1 LCSRLPLLLALIG
14 APALAQDLSA
24 GGHVGAH
31 LRAATTGCEPA
42 DVTACGWLDFR
53 DLAELGGWAR
63 ADFGAAVSAR
73 IAVDARLHQG
83 SGAALLDD
91 TAEPAQV
98 LETSLRIQD
107 AWVDLR
113 GFLVPPLDLKL
124 GVQTFRWGVADG
136 LHVADPVNPWDLEDP
151 LSLDGRLPVPA
162 ASAILH
168 TGQVQLQVAAVPVA
182 WPAALPTDGLTL
194 VPDSG
199 DLLEGDAFAD
209 VDVGDLEAR
218 VSPPEA
224 TLGNSSVGG
233 RLWWAA
239 PFGDLALSAY
249 HGRDSVPQAAG
260 EMLLTGFATDV
271 DRVDVAVPL
280 IYPKIDLLGVEAR
293 GELFW
298 QIGGWIEAAGV
309 LPARTAV
316 SASPSQLESLERLG
330 TIDAAP
336 DPPPELVTQD
346 GQAYAKWVMGLDR
359 SFGRFYLNAQWLRG
373 FPTERQR
380 ADLGDYAAVALRVT
394 LADPLVLTARGISD
408 IAGWLVVVELA
419 YLHGD
424 AAALTIGGAWAEGG
438 AESAL
443 SALSGASHVGVG
455 AGVQF

>member
-1 LCSRLPLLLALIG
+1 VLYALI
-14 APALAQDLSA
+14 AALAPGAAAQDVSA
-24 GGHVGAH
+24 GGHVSAH
-31 LRAATTGCEPA
+31 LRAAIATCGGADITT
-42 DVTACGWLDFR
+42 CGWLDFR
-53 DLAELGGWAR
+53 DLAELGGWAQ
-63 ADFGAAVSAR
+63 ADFGDAVRARAALDV
-73 IAVDARLHQG
+73 RLHQG
-83 SGAALLDD
+83 ADAALLED
-91 TAEPAQV
+91 TAQPERVMAS
-98 LETSLRIQD
+98 SLRIQD

-113 GFLVPPLDLKL
+113 GFLVKPLDLKL

-168 TGQVQLQVAAVPVA
+168 TGQLQLQLAAVPIA

-199 DLLEGDAFAD
+199 DLLEGDAFAE
-209 VDVGDLEAR
+209 VEVGALEAR

-224 TLGNSSVGG
+224 NLGNASAGA

-280 IYPKIDLLGVEAR
+280 VYPRIDTLGLEAR

-298 QIGGWIEAAGV
+298 QIGGWVEAAGV
-309 LPARTAV
+309 LPARAAV
-316 SASPSQLESLERLG
+316 VASQSQLESLERLG
-330 TIDAAP
+330 TIDEVP
-336 DPPPELVTQD
+336 DPLPELVTQD
-346 GQAYAKWVMGLDR
+346 GLAYAKWVVGLDR
-359 SFGRFYLNAQWLRG
+359 AFGRFYLNAQWLHG

-380 ADLGDYAAVALRVT
+380 QDLRDYAALAARIT
-394 LADPLVLTARGISD
+394 LADPLVVTARGISD
-408 IAGWLVVVELA
+408 WTGWLAVVELA

-424 AAALTIGGAWAEGG
+424 AAEVTLGGAWAAGEG
-438 AESAL
+438 SAL
-443 SALSGASHVGVG
+443 GAFAGASHVGVG
-455 AGVQF
+455 AGLKF